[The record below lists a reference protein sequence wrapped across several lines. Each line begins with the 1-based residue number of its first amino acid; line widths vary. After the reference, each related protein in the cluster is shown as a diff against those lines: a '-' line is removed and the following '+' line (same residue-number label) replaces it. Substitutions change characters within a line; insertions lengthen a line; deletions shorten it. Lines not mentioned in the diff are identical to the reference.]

1 MIGSYADWGPDNE
14 QYQWL
19 ERDLM
24 AFNRSNTPWLVAA
37 FHSPW
42 YVLSCF
48 AAEHHVS
55 AALGKEL
62 RSNYEYSVCASPC
75 LKSCMCTSTGMGYHM
90 TSIGAL
96 HSPRVPRGH
105 IHKRGI

>member
-1 MIGSYADWGPDNE
+1 MIGSYADWGPDSE

-62 RSNYEYSVCASPC
+62 RSIHTYPVCASPC
-75 LKSCMCTSTGMGYHM
+75 LKFCMCTSTGMGYHM

-96 HSPRVPRGH
+96 RSPTKGTLRRISV
-105 IHKRGI
+105 